1 MDILIKSLKSIK
13 IQFRWNNELCI
24 QLVNEIL
31 GLKIMVDDKD
41 KQNLELIADN
51 IKITNINGQLQAD
64 IQEQKQH
71 FEILLGKHIHIKI
84 FR

>member
-13 IQFRWNNELCI
+13 IQSRWNNELCI

-31 GLKIMVDDKD
+31 SLKIMVDDKD